1 MHAHDHLQLIIDQA
15 SADVQDVIK
24 EKKNENGHG
33 NMEGSA
39 GALS

>member
-1 MHAHDHLQLIIDQA
+1 MHAHDHLRLIIDQA

-24 EKKNENGHG
+24 EKENGHG

>member
-1 MHAHDHLQLIIDQA
+1 MHAHDRLRLIINQA

-24 EKKNENGHG
+24 EKEKENGHG